1 LFKIAL
7 SVAGSDSAA
16 GAGIQADLKSFSA
29 LGVYGCTAIT
39 AITAQNTS
47 EVSEIFDMSPEI
59 IRKQIEAITTDM
71 HLDAVKIGMV
81 HSKAVVQTVYKAL
94 RGCKAPIVLD
104 PILASATGSKLIDD
118 NAFEHFKSHLI
129 PISTVITPNL
139 MEAERLTDLQIKTVQ
154 DSINAAR
161 IIRKLGPKNVVIK
174 GGHANSEH
182 ATDILCINN
191 GGIVRI
197 SNRRIKVPPI
207 HGSGCNF
214 SAALTAFLARGF
226 GLIEAFKS
234 ANLYVHESILNGFR
248 PGRGLLVINPVYRI
262 YEYASR
268 YEVLNK
274 LQQALI
280 EIESINNFSELIPE
294 TQSNIVYAMPNAKH
308 VHDVA
313 GVKGRVI
320 RIGKIVRAASTL
332 EFGASTHVASAVI
345 EYMKYNPCMRSS
357 MNIKLDRKI
366 LRICDSLFHIASYC
380 RRLEPEYVKRKEG
393 KSIGWGISNAL
404 KNNPRA
410 EIIYHRGDIGKEPMI
425 LVFSEDPITVI
436 DKVKKILRRY

>member
-1 LFKIAL
+1 
-7 SVAGSDSAA
+7 
-16 GAGIQADLKSFSA
+16 
-29 LGVYGCTAIT
+29 
-39 AITAQNTS
+39 
-47 EVSEIFDMSPEI
+47 
-59 IRKQIEAITTDM
+59 
-71 HLDAVKIGMV
+71 
-81 HSKAVVQTVYKAL
+81 
-94 RGCKAPIVLD
+94 
-104 PILASATGSKLIDD
+104 
-118 NAFEHFKSHLI
+118 
-129 PISTVITPNL
+129 
-139 MEAERLTDLQIKTVQ
+139 
-154 DSINAAR
+154 
-161 IIRKLGPKNVVIK
+161 
-174 GGHANSEH
+174 
-182 ATDILCINN
+182 
-191 GGIVRI
+191 
-197 SNRRIKVPPI
+197 
-207 HGSGCNF
+207 
-214 SAALTAFLARGF
+214 
-226 GLIEAFKS
+226 
-234 ANLYVHESILNGFR
+234 LYVHESILNGFR

-308 VHDVA
+308 VHDVV

-380 RRLEPEYVKRKEG
+380 RSLEPENVKRKEG
-393 KSIGWGISNAL
+393 KSIGWGISSAIR
-404 KNNPRA
+404 NNPRA